1 MLTAE
6 QKKEFS
12 SLRVEI
18 IDLTIL
24 ACFYI
29 RKLNR
34 LGYLFQ
40 KTTRH
45 YILEEFNALRY
56 MENGLILH
64 LTNLDDDSSF
74 YSFRKILKATN
85 TTIKDQKALKVLR
98 KDFEL
103 FRKNINTLKVQHR
116 NKRIA
121 HLNYSHDLNIDEFLN
136 FDELI
141 KPLIIQANE
150 IGDKLWGE
158 KIEYKF
164 KLGTCEG
171 ILNFREIFEKLET
184 DLNGQKEFV

>member
-1 MLTAE
+1 MLTAK

-34 LGYLFQ
+34 LGYLFER
-40 KTTRH
+40 TTRH

-64 LTNLDDDSSF
+64 LTNLDDDSSI
-74 YSFRKILKATN
+74 YSFRKILNATN
-85 TTIKDQKALKVLR
+85 TTIKDQKAFRVLR
-98 KDFEL
+98 KDFES
-103 FRKNINTLKVQHR
+103 FRKNVNTLKVQHR

-164 KLGTCEG
+164 KLGTYEG
-171 ILNFREIFEKLET
+171 ILNFREIFEKLKT
-184 DLNGQKEFV
+184 DLYGQKEFI